1 MTTTTPTSV
10 VTFAHA
16 AAMLAEHLADH
27 ALPEPA
33 SLTVTTSYGDSTV
46 TAQLRGTTV
55 PGIAGDLIAWA
66 DTLSVVTVEAWRP
79 SARDRVHLS
88 ILGTLTGSVGAVEV
102 KVFGAVDYDP
112 HWFADLQ
119 PDPCEGTSLV
129 LGELRTWAANPS
141 TTTDTPLLPRPRAQ
155 R

>member
-1 MTTTTPTSV
+1 MTITHPSSG
-10 VTFAHA
+10 VTFDHA

-33 SLTVTTSYGDSTV
+33 SLTVTTSYGHSMV
-46 TAQLRGTTV
+46 TAQLRGITL
-55 PGIAGDLIAWA
+55 PGVAADLIAWA

-79 SARDRVHLS
+79 SERDRVHLS
-88 ILGTLTGSVGAVEV
+88 IRGTLTGSAGAVEL

-119 PDPCEGTSLV
+119 PDPCQGVSLA
-129 LGELRTWAANPS
+129 LGQLRTWAENPS
-141 TTTDTPLLPRPRAQ
+141 TTTDTPLLPQPRTQ